1 MNDTNQLIFLQIMS
15 QQIGKFQRKIK
26 KIKFKTNYILTNR
39 FDKNHQNHQHKRY
52 QK

>member
-26 KIKFKTNYILTNR
+26 KNKI
-39 FDKNHQNHQHKRY
+39 
-52 QK
+52 